1 MKRFIFF
8 TLAFMCA
15 VCVYSM
21 EFRAVSFATKS
32 YAKYGWTEW
41 SESSSNVLIIIDDGV
56 VSIYSSPIQRYTL
69 YDPDEDFGDIYGD
82 SVLSCRFIDQDG
94 DRGTIDIMYRAK
106 YGMFQLYV
114 RYRNVQWVYDMKII
128 KYE

>member
-15 VCVYSM
+15 ICVYSM
-21 EFRAVSFATKS
+21 EFRAISFATKS
-32 YAKYGWTEW
+32 YTKYGWTEW
-41 SESSSNVLIIIDDGV
+41 NESSSNDLIIINDGIV
-56 VSIYSSPIQRYTL
+56 TIYSSPIQRYTL
-69 YDPDEDFGDIYGD
+69 YDADEDFGDIYED

-94 DRGTIDIMYRAK
+94 DRGTIDIMYRPK
-106 YGMFQLYV
+106 YRMFQLYV
-114 RYRNVQWVYDMKII
+114 RFRNVQWVYDMKII